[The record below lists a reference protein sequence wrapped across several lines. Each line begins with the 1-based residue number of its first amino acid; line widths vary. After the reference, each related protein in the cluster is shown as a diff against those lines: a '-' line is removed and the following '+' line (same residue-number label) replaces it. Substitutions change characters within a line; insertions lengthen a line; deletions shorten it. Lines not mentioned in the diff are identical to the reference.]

1 MALTPAVLE
10 MGTGI
15 DLHGQN
21 ATEAARR
28 AVWNA
33 VHQSSLM
40 FLGVFGPETSK
51 NMIVDVT
58 VAITRPDEVDEQT
71 VLSVLPHGKGKLTVI
86 EGGMEIEGREGSGDF
101 KNSGDYKIIIRHG
114 MRNHQLIG
122 VNKLGFKVK

>member
-10 MGTGI
+10 MGMGI

-40 FLGVFGPETSK
+40 LLGVFGPETSK

-58 VAITRPDEVDEQT
+58 VAITRPDEVDEET
-71 VLSVLPHGKGKLTVI
+71 ILGVLPHGKGRLTLI
-86 EGGMEIEGREGSGDF
+86 QGGMEIEGREGSGDF
-101 KNSGDYKIIIRHG
+101 TLIANAAII
-114 MRNHQLIG
+114 
-122 VNKLGFKVK
+122 VKLDIEE